1 MAEGAL
7 ATPIPLAS
15 TDSVTDSGAPNDSS
29 DAPSEAG
36 RDIKS
41 RLNQVRSRQA
51 GGSKRPSRAKG
62 AKAAAAADAAASAA
76 VTPPVEETV
85 PTAPE
90 LATELAPEPRTE
102 LAAEPTTEPTTE
114 LATEPT
120 AELATEP
127 TADLAEEPAEE
138 LAPEVIAESAPVAE
152 TDAAPM
158 AETNAAPVP
167 PPVVPAVPTPLR
179 TNAVPAVRKKP
190 KGERRVEVRMSGS
203 RADNKERQV
212 RREFVMALVAAVA
225 VFGVIWVATGALGR

>member
-36 RDIKS
+36 RDIAS

-51 GGSKRPSRAKG
+51 GGGKRPSRAKG
-62 AKAAAAADAAASAA
+62 AKAAAAAAAAET
-76 VTPPVEETV
+76 VTPPTEETV

-90 LATELAPEPRTE
+90 RAAEPTEELAPEPT
-102 LAAEPTTEPTTE
+102 AEPTP
-114 LATEPT
+114 
-120 AELATEP
+120 EP
-127 TADLAEEPAEE
+127 TADLAEEPTEE
-138 LAPEVIAESAPVAE
+138 LAPEVIAGSVPVAQ

-158 AETNAAPVP
+158 AENDAAPVP

>member
-1 MAEGAL
+1 MAEGAR

-120 AELATEP
+120 A
-127 TADLAEEPAEE
+127 DLAEEPAEE
-138 LAPEVIAESAPVAE
+138 LAPEVIAESVPV
-152 TDAAPM
+152 

-212 RREFVMALVAAVA
+212 RREFAMALVAAVA

>member
-1 MAEGAL
+1 MPEGAL

-36 RDIKS
+36 RDIAS
-41 RLNQVRSRQA
+41 RLNQMRSRQA

-62 AKAAAAADAAASAA
+62 AKAAAAAAAAAAASAA

-90 LATELAPEPRTE
+90 RAAEPTEELAPEPT
-102 LAAEPTTEPTTE
+102 AEPTP
-114 LATEPT
+114 
-120 AELATEP
+120 EP
-127 TADLAEEPAEE
+127 TADLAEEPTEE
-138 LAPEVIAESAPVAE
+138 LAPEVIAESVPVAE

-158 AETNAAPVP
+158 AETDAAPVP

>member
-1 MAEGAL
+1 MPEGAL

-36 RDIKS
+36 RDIAS
-41 RLNQVRSRQA
+41 RLNQMRSRQA

-62 AKAAAAADAAASAA
+62 AKAAAAAAAAAAASAA

-90 LATELAPEPRTE
+90 RAAEPTEELAPEPT
-102 LAAEPTTEPTTE
+102 AEPTP
-114 LATEPT
+114 
-120 AELATEP
+120 EP
-127 TADLAEEPAEE
+127 TADLAEEPTEE
-138 LAPEVIAESAPVAE
+138 LAPEVIAESVPVAETDAAPMAE